1 MISGASI
8 RSPWHDRGHAGASV
22 AVGSAPRRAR
32 PQGRE
37 PGHRR
42 DLARAEDSRE
52 AIARKVEKARREQTE
67 WARTPLDERRKAIRA
82 FAAALDKGKEDLA
95 ARLTSEMGK
104 PITQS
109 LGELTALQGR
119 LRFFLDNVERA
130 LADEVV
136 HEKDAW
142 RETITYE
149 PLGLVGNI
157 SAWNYPYFVG
167 SNVFVPA
174 LLAGNAVLYKP
185 SEFASLTG
193 LAITDAMHAAGVP
206 AAVFTPVIGGG
217 EAGRAL
223 VEQPLDA
230 VFFTGS
236 YATGRQIA
244 EAAARQLMKV
254 QLELGGKDPVYVADD
269 VDVVA
274 AAKATADGAFYN
286 TGQSCCSVERI
297 YVHERIHHAF
307 VEAFVEAVRG
317 FAVGDPMDAKT
328 YIGPV
333 ARQAHLRVLEEQVAD
348 AKAKGARLRLG
359 GGRLE
364 RPGFYFAPTV
374 FAEAQ
379 PTMALMRDETFG
391 PLIGIQKVKDDDEAL
406 RLMNDT
412 EYGLTAGVYTADESR
427 ARRLLARV
435 NSGSAYWNCCD
446 RVSPRLPWS
455 GRRHSGVGVT
465 LGLAG
470 IRAFVQPKAWHLK
483 RPR

>member
-1 MISGASI
+1 MSQATAPQT
-8 RSPWHDRGHAGASV
+8 SPPGPPRG
-22 AVGSAPRRAR
+22 
-32 PQGRE
+32 GRVLKVVNPATGE
-37 PGHRR
+37 TLRE
-42 DLARAEDSRE
+42 LAEDAPD
-52 AIARKVEKARREQTE
+52 AIARKVEKARREQGP
-67 WARTPLDERRKAIRA
+67 WARTSLADRKKAIA
-82 FAAALDKGKEDLA
+82 VFAGLLENNKEDLA

-104 PITQS
+104 PVTQS
-109 LGELTALQGR
+109 RNELTALQGR
-119 LRFFLDNVERA
+119 IRFFLDNVEKA

-136 HEKDAW
+136 HEKEAW

-149 PLGLVGNI
+149 PLGLVGNV

-185 SEFASLTG
+185 SEFATLTG
-193 LAITDAMHAAGVP
+193 LAIAEAMVAAGVP
-206 AAVFTPVIGGG
+206 AAVFAPVIGGG

-223 VEQPLDA
+223 LEQPLDA

-236 YATGRQIA
+236 YATGRKIA

-269 VDVVA
+269 VDAEA
-274 AAKATADGAFYN
+274 AARATADGAFYN

-297 YVHERIHHAF
+297 YVHEKIHDAF
-307 VEAFVEAVRG
+307 VEAFVAEVQG
-317 FAVGDPMDAKT
+317 FAVGDPMDEKT

-333 ARQAHLRVLEEQVAD
+333 AREVHLRVLEEQVAD
-348 AKAKGARLRLG
+348 AKAKGAQLRLG
-359 GGRLE
+359 GARLE

-374 FAEAQ
+374 FTEAR
-379 PTMALMRDETFG
+379 PDMALMREETFG
-391 PLIGIQKVKDDDEAL
+391 PLIGIQKVRDDDEAL

-412 EYGLTAGVYTADESR
+412 EYGLTAGVYTGDETR
-427 ARRLLARV
+427 ARRLLGGV
-435 NSGSAYWNCCD
+435 DSGSAYWNCCD

-483 RPR
+483 RPQ

>member
-1 MISGASI
+1 MNPATG
-8 RSPWHDRGHAGASV
+8 
-22 AVGSAPRRAR
+22 
-32 PQGRE
+32 E
-37 PGHRR
+37 TLR
-42 DLARAEDSRE
+42 DLAADSPD
-52 AIARKVEKARREQTE
+52 AVAGKVEKARRAQAE
-67 WARTPLDERRKAIRA
+67 WARTPLDQRHKAIA
-82 FAAALDKGKEDLA
+82 VFAGLLEKNKDDLA

-109 LGELTALQGR
+109 RNELAALQGR
-119 LRFFLDNVERA
+119 LRFFLDNVEKA
-130 LADEVV
+130 IAEEVV
-136 HEKDAW
+136 HEKEAW
-142 RETITYE
+142 REAITYE

-174 LLAGNAVLYKP
+174 LLTGNAVLYKP
-185 SEFASLTG
+185 SEFATLTG

-206 AAVFTPVIGGG
+206 EAVFAPVVGGG

-223 VEQPLDA
+223 MEQPLDA

-244 EAAARQLMKV
+244 EAAARRLMKV

-286 TGQSCCSVERI
+286 TGQSCCSVERV
-297 YVHERIHHAF
+297 YVHERIHDAF
-307 VEAFVEAVRG
+307 VDAFVAEVEG
-317 FAVGDPMDAKT
+317 FAVGDPMDEKT

-333 ARQAHLRVLEEQVAD
+333 AREAHLRVLEEQVAD

-359 GGRLE
+359 GARLD

-374 FAEAQ
+374 FAEAR
-379 PTMALMRDETFG
+379 PAMALMRDETFG
-391 PLIGIQKVKDDDEAL
+391 PLIGIQEVKDDEEAL

-412 EYGLTAGVYTADESR
+412 EYGLTAGVYTRDEPR
-427 ARRLLARV
+427 ARRLLAGAS
-435 NSGSAYWNCCD
+435 SGSAYWNCCD
-446 RVSPRLPWS
+446 RVSPRLPWT
-455 GRRHSGVGVT
+455 GRRHSGLGVT
-465 LGLAG
+465 LGFAG
-470 IRAFVQPKAWHLK
+470 IRAFVQPKAWHL
-483 RPR
+483 RQPE

>member
-1 MISGASI
+1 MTAATPAEAS
-8 RSPWHDRGHAGASV
+8 PPGPPRG
-22 AVGSAPRRAR
+22 
-32 PQGRE
+32 GRVLTVVNPATGE
-37 PGHRR
+37 PLRE
-42 DLARAEDSRE
+42 LAEDTPE
-52 AIARKVEKARREQTE
+52 AVAKKVEKARRAQGD
-67 WARTPLDERRKAIRA
+67 WARTPLAERKKAIA
-82 FAAALDKGKEDLA
+82 VFAGLLEKNKDELA
-95 ARLTSEMGK
+95 ARLTSEVGK
-104 PITQS
+104 PVTQS
-109 LGELTALQGR
+109 RNELTALQGR
-119 LRFFLDNVERA
+119 LRFFLDNVEKA
-130 LADEVV
+130 LADEAV
-136 HEKDAW
+136 HEKEAW
-142 RETITYE
+142 REAITYE
-149 PLGLVGNI
+149 PLGLVGNV

-185 SEFASLTG
+185 SEFATLTG
-193 LAITDAMHAAGVP
+193 LAITEALHAAGVP
-206 AAVFTPVIGGG
+206 TAVFAPVIGGG

-236 YATGRQIA
+236 YATGRKIA

-269 VDVVA
+269 ADAVA
-274 AAKATADGAFYN
+274 AARATADGAFYN

-297 YVHERIHHAF
+297 YVHERIHDAF
-307 VEAFVEAVRG
+307 VEAFVAEVRG
-317 FAVGDPMDAKT
+317 FAVGDPMDEKT

-333 ARQAHLRVLEEQVAD
+333 AREVHLRVLEDQVAD
-348 AKAKGARLRLG
+348 AKARGGQLRLG
-359 GGRLE
+359 GVRLE

-374 FAEAQ
+374 FTEAR
-379 PTMALMRDETFG
+379 PDMTLMRDETFG
-391 PLIGIQKVKDDDEAL
+391 PLIGIQKVTDDDEAL

-412 EYGLTAGVYTADESR
+412 EYGLTAGVYTADEGR

-483 RPR
+483 RPQ

>member
-1 MISGASI
+1 
-8 RSPWHDRGHAGASV
+8 
-22 AVGSAPRRAR
+22 
-32 PQGRE
+32 
-37 PGHRR
+37 
-42 DLARAEDSRE
+42 
-52 AIARKVEKARREQTE
+52 VEKA
-67 WARTPLDERRKAIRA
+67 
-82 FAAALDKGKEDLA
+82 LA
-95 ARLTSEMGK
+95 E
-104 PITQS
+104 
-109 LGELTALQGR
+109 
-119 LRFFLDNVERA
+119 
-130 LADEVV
+130 EVV
-136 HEKDAW
+136 HEKEAW

-149 PLGLVGNI
+149 PLGLVGNV

-185 SEFASLTG
+185 SEFATLTG
-193 LAITDAMHAAGVP
+193 LAIAEAMVAAGVP
-206 AAVFTPVIGGG
+206 AAVFAPVIGGG

-223 VEQPLDA
+223 LEQPLDA

-236 YATGRQIA
+236 YATGRKIA
-244 EAAARQLMKV
+244 EAAARRLMKV
-254 QLELGGKDPVYVADD
+254 QLELGGKDPVYVAED

-297 YVHERIHHAF
+297 YVHERIHDAF
-307 VEAFVEAVRG
+307 VEAFVAEVQG
-317 FAVGDPMDAKT
+317 FAVGDPMDEKT

-333 ARQAHLRVLEEQVAD
+333 AREVHLRVLEEQVAD
-348 AKAKGARLRLG
+348 AEAKGGTRRLGGARLD
-359 GGRLE
+359 

-374 FAEAQ
+374 FTGARPE
-379 PTMALMRDETFG
+379 MALMREETFG
-391 PLIGIQKVKDDDEAL
+391 PLIGIQKVEDDDEAL
-406 RLMNDT
+406 APHERHRIRPHRR
-412 EYGLTAGVYTADESR
+412 GVHRRRVAR
-427 ARRLLARV
+427 ARLLAGV

-483 RPR
+483 RPQ

>member
-1 MISGASI
+1 MSQAPTSQT
-8 RSPWHDRGHAGASV
+8 SPPGPPRG
-22 AVGSAPRRAR
+22 
-32 PQGRE
+32 GRVLE
-37 PGHRR
+37 VVNPATGEQLRE
-42 DLARAEDSRE
+42 LAEDTPE
-52 AIARKVEKARREQTE
+52 AIARKVEKARRAQAD
-67 WARTPLDERRKAIRA
+67 WARTPLAERKKAISV
-82 FAAALDKGKEDLA
+82 FAGLLEKNKDDLA

-104 PITQS
+104 PVTQS
-109 LGELTALQGR
+109 RNELTALQGR
-119 LRFFLDNVERA
+119 IRFFLDNVEKA

-136 HEKDAW
+136 HEKEAW
-142 RETITYE
+142 RERITYE
-149 PLGLVGNI
+149 PLGLVGNV

-185 SEFASLTG
+185 SEFATLTG
-193 LAITDAMHAAGVP
+193 LAITEAMVVAGVP
-206 AAVFTPVIGGG
+206 AAVFAPVIGGG
-217 EAGRAL
+217 EAGRVL

-236 YATGRQIA
+236 YATGRKIA
-244 EAAARQLMKV
+244 EAAARHLMKV
-254 QLELGGKDPVYVADD
+254 QLELGGKDPVYVAED
-269 VDVVA
+269 VDAQA
-274 AAKATADGAFYN
+274 AARATADGAFYN

-297 YVHERIHHAF
+297 YVHERIHDAF
-307 VEAFVEAVRG
+307 VEAFVAEVQG
-317 FAVGDPMDAKT
+317 FAVGDPMDEKT
-328 YIGPV
+328 YIGPL
-333 ARQAHLRVLEEQVAD
+333 AREVHLRVLEDQVAD
-348 AKAKGARLRLG
+348 AKAKGGRLRLG
-359 GGRLE
+359 GTRLD

-374 FAEAQ
+374 FTEAR
-379 PTMALMRDETFG
+379 PEMALMREETFG
-391 PLIGIQKVKDDDEAL
+391 PLIGIQKVRDDDEAL

-427 ARRLLARV
+427 ARRLLGGV

-483 RPR
+483 RPQ

>member
-1 MISGASI
+1 MTAATPAPAS
-8 RSPWHDRGHAGASV
+8 PPGPPRG
-22 AVGSAPRRAR
+22 
-32 PQGRE
+32 GRVLKVVNPATGE
-37 PGHRR
+37 PLRE
-42 DLARAEDSRE
+42 LAEDTPD
-52 AIARKVEKARREQTE
+52 AIARKVEKARREQGP
-67 WARTPLDERRKAIRA
+67 WARTSLADRKKAIA
-82 FAAALDKGKEDLA
+82 VFAGLLEKNKEDLA

-109 LGELTALQGR
+109 RNELTALQGR
-119 LRFFLDNVERA
+119 IRFFLDNVEKA

-136 HEKDAW
+136 HEKEAW

-149 PLGLVGNI
+149 PLGLVGNV

-185 SEFASLTG
+185 SEFATLTG
-193 LAITDAMHAAGVP
+193 LAIAEAMVAAGVP
-206 AAVFTPVIGGG
+206 AAVFAPVIGGG

-223 VEQPLDA
+223 LEQRLDA

-236 YATGRQIA
+236 YATGRKIA

-269 VDVVA
+269 VDAVA
-274 AAKATADGAFYN
+274 AARATADGAFYN

-297 YVHERIHHAF
+297 YVHEKIHDAF
-307 VEAFVEAVRG
+307 VEAFVAEVQG
-317 FAVGDPMDAKT
+317 FAVGDPMDEKT

-333 ARQAHLRVLEEQVAD
+333 AREVHLRVLEEQVAD
-348 AKAKGARLRLG
+348 AKAKGGQLRLG
-359 GGRLE
+359 GARLE

-374 FAEAQ
+374 FTEAR
-379 PTMALMRDETFG
+379 PDMALMREETFG
-391 PLIGIQKVKDDDEAL
+391 PLIGIQKVRDDDEARL
-406 RLMNDT
+406 LMNDT
-412 EYGLTAGVYTADESR
+412 EYGLTAGVYTGDESR
-427 ARRLLARV
+427 ARRLLAGV
-435 NSGSAYWNCCD
+435 DSGSAYWNCCD

-483 RPR
+483 RPQ

>member
-1 MISGASI
+1 MNPATG
-8 RSPWHDRGHAGASV
+8 
-22 AVGSAPRRAR
+22 
-32 PQGRE
+32 E
-37 PGHRR
+37 TLR
-42 DLARAEDSRE
+42 DLAADSPD
-52 AIARKVEKARREQTE
+52 AVAGKVEKARRAQAE
-67 WARTPLDERRKAIRA
+67 WARTPLDQRRKAIA
-82 FAAALDKGKEDLA
+82 VFAGILEKNKDDLA

-109 LGELTALQGR
+109 RNELTALQSR
-119 LRFFLDNVERA
+119 LRFFLDNVEKA
-130 LADEVV
+130 LAEEVV
-136 HEKDAW
+136 HEKEAW
-142 RETITYE
+142 REVITYE

-174 LLAGNAVLYKP
+174 LLTGNAVLYKP
-185 SEFASLTG
+185 SEFATLTG

-206 AAVFTPVIGGG
+206 AAVFAPVVGGG

-244 EAAARQLMKV
+244 EAAAPRLMKV

-286 TGQSCCSVERI
+286 TGQSCCAVERV
-297 YVHERIHHAF
+297 YVHERIHDAF
-307 VEAFVEAVRG
+307 VDAFVAAVEG
-317 FAVGDPMDAKT
+317 FVVGDPMDEET

-333 ARQAHLRVLEEQVAD
+333 AREAHLRVLEEQVAD
-348 AKAKGARLRLG
+348 AKARGARLRLG
-359 GGRLE
+359 GERLD

-374 FAEAQ
+374 FADAR

-391 PLIGIQKVKDDDEAL
+391 PLIGIQKVKDDEEAL

-412 EYGLTAGVYTADESR
+412 EYGLTAGVYTRDEPR
-427 ARRLLARV
+427 ARRLLAGAS
-435 NSGSAYWNCCD
+435 SGSAYWNCCD
-446 RVSPRLPWS
+446 RVSPRLPWT
-455 GRRHSGVGVT
+455 GRRHSGLGVT
-465 LGLAG
+465 LGFAG
-470 IRAFVQPKAWHLK
+470 LRTFVQPRAWHLRQPK
-483 RPR
+483 

>member
-1 MISGASI
+1 VSQAPTSQT
-8 RSPWHDRGHAGASV
+8 SPPGPPRG
-22 AVGSAPRRAR
+22 
-32 PQGRE
+32 GRVLE
-37 PGHRR
+37 VVNPATGERLR
-42 DLARAEDSRE
+42 ELAEDTPD
-52 AIARKVEKARREQTE
+52 AIARKVEKARREQPE
-67 WARTPLDERRKAIRA
+67 WARRPLDERKKAIGV
-82 FAAALDKGKEDLA
+82 FAGLLDKNKSDLA

-109 LGELTALQGR
+109 RNELTALQGR
-119 LRFFLDNVERA
+119 IRFFLDNVEKA
-130 LADEVV
+130 LAEEVV
-136 HEKDAW
+136 HEKEAW

-149 PLGLVGNI
+149 PLGLVGNV

-185 SEFASLTG
+185 SEFATLTG
-193 LAITDAMHAAGVP
+193 LAITDAMVAAGVP

-223 VEQPLDA
+223 IEQPLDA

-236 YATGRQIA
+236 YATGRKIA
-244 EAAARQLMKV
+244 EAAARHLMKV
-254 QLELGGKDPVYVADD
+254 QLELGGKDPVYVAED
-269 VDVVA
+269 VDPQA
-274 AAKATADGAFYN
+274 AARATADGAFYN
-286 TGQSCCSVERI
+286 TGQSCCSVERL
-297 YVHERIHHAF
+297 YVHERIHDAF
-307 VEAFVEAVRG
+307 VEAFLAEVKG
-317 FAVGDPMDAKT
+317 FVVGDPMDEKT
-328 YIGPV
+328 YIGPL
-333 ARQAHLRVLEEQVAD
+333 AREVHLRVLEEQVAD
-348 AKAKGARLRLG
+348 AKAKGGQLRLG
-359 GGRLE
+359 GARLD

-374 FAEAQ
+374 FTGARPE
-379 PTMALMRDETFG
+379 MALMREETFG
-391 PLIGIQKVKDDDEAL
+391 PLIGIQKVRDDDEAL

-427 ARRLLARV
+427 AQRLLGGV

-483 RPR
+483 RPQ

>member
-1 MISGASI
+1 MTAAAPAPG
-8 RSPWHDRGHAGASV
+8 PPRG
-22 AVGSAPRRAR
+22 
-32 PQGRE
+32 GRVLE
-37 PGHRR
+37 VVNPATGERLR
-42 DLARAEDSRE
+42 ELAEDTPD
-52 AIARKVEKARREQTE
+52 AIARKVEKARRAQAE
-67 WARTPLDERRKAIRA
+67 WARTPLAERKKAIA
-82 FAAALDKGKEDLA
+82 VFAGLLDKNKGDLA

-109 LGELTALQGR
+109 RNELTALQGR
-119 LRFFLDNVERA
+119 IRFFLDNVEKA

-136 HEKDAW
+136 HEKEAW

-149 PLGLVGNI
+149 PLGLVGNV

-185 SEFASLTG
+185 SEFATLTG
-193 LAITDAMHAAGVP
+193 LAITEAMVAAGVP
-206 AAVFTPVIGGG
+206 AAVFAPVIGGG
-217 EAGRAL
+217 EAGRVL
-223 VEQPLDA
+223 IEQPLDA

-236 YATGRQIA
+236 YATGRKIA

-254 QLELGGKDPVYVADD
+254 QLELGGKDPVYVAED

-274 AAKATADGAFYN
+274 TAKATADGAFYN
-286 TGQSCCSVERI
+286 TGQSCCSVERL
-297 YVHERIHHAF
+297 YVHERIHDAF
-307 VEAFVEAVRG
+307 VEAFVAEVQG
-317 FAVGDPMDAKT
+317 FAVGDPLDEKT

-333 ARQAHLRVLEEQVAD
+333 AREVHLRVLEEQVAD
-348 AKAKGARLRLG
+348 AKAKGGQLRLG
-359 GGRLE
+359 GARLH

-374 FAEAQ
+374 FTEAR
-379 PTMALMRDETFG
+379 PEMALMREETFG
-391 PLIGIQKVKDDDEAL
+391 PLIGIQKVRDDDEAL

-427 ARRLLARV
+427 ARRLLSGLD
-435 NSGSAYWNCCD
+435 SGSAYWNCCD

-483 RPR
+483 QPQ

>member
-1 MISGASI
+1 MTAATPAPAS
-8 RSPWHDRGHAGASV
+8 PTGPPRG
-22 AVGSAPRRAR
+22 
-32 PQGRE
+32 GRVLE
-37 PGHRR
+37 IVNPATGQPLRE
-42 DLARAEDSRE
+42 LAEDAPD
-52 AIARKVEKARREQTE
+52 AIARKVEKARRAQAE
-67 WARTPLDERRKAIRA
+67 WARTPLAGRKKAIAA
-82 FAAALDKGKEDLA
+82 FAAALEKDKDALA

-104 PITQS
+104 PITQARN
-109 LGELTALQGR
+109 ELAALQGR
-119 LRFFLDNVERA
+119 IRFFLDNVEKA

-136 HEKDAW
+136 HEKEAW

-149 PLGLVGNI
+149 PLGLVGNV

-185 SEFASLTG
+185 SEFATLTG
-193 LAITDAMHAAGVP
+193 LAITETLHAAGVP
-206 AAVFTPVIGGG
+206 AAVFAPVIGGG
-217 EAGRAL
+217 EAGRVL

-236 YATGRQIA
+236 YATGRKIA

-254 QLELGGKDPVYVADD
+254 QLELGGKDPVYVAED
-269 VDVVA
+269 VDPGA
-274 AAKATADGAFYN
+274 AARATADGAFYN
-286 TGQSCCSVERI
+286 TGQSCCSVERL
-297 YVHERIHHAF
+297 YVHERIHDAF
-307 VEAFVEAVRG
+307 VEAFVAEVQG
-317 FAVGDPMDAKT
+317 FVVGDPMDEKT
-328 YIGPV
+328 YIGPL
-333 ARQAHLRVLEEQVAD
+333 AREVHLRVLEEQVAD
-348 AKAKGARLRLG
+348 AQAKGGRLRLG
-359 GGRLE
+359 GARLE

-374 FAEAQ
+374 FTEAR
-379 PTMALMRDETFG
+379 PEMALMREETFG
-391 PLIGIQKVKDDDEAL
+391 PLIGIQKVRDDDEAL

-427 ARRLLARV
+427 ARRLLGGV

-483 RPR
+483 RPQ